1 MGKLRESRFCRGVNR
16 IWNNKF
22 FGIIWIRLALLALVL
37 NFVIEI
43 FNRLSFFKAVVHT
56 FTNPLVFLYNS
67 LIIFFTL
74 TFAAYVK
81 KRFFASAVISLLWF
95 ALGVTNCVISANRK
109 TPFTAPDFFNIADGI
124 KVMNQYLSPFVIVLL
139 IVLIA
144 AAVALIVLLAI
155 KSPKFEGKINYL
167 KCSLVSAL
175 TFGAMMLYLNIANA
189 TGLLAVTFGNI
200 RQGYRD
206 YGFNYCFCSSIFNMG
221 INKPKDYSKDNVD
234 NLVDSIDETKPTP
247 EQPSTPEGTE
257 GENKPERSYPNIIFV
272 QLESL
277 FDPTLLDGLE
287 FSEDPIPNLHSLY
300 RNYSSGYLSVPSF
313 GAGTANTE
321 FEVITGMNLD
331 DFGPGEYP
339 YKTILRENA
348 CESIGYY
355 LKDYGYSV
363 NALHNNDGDFYERN
377 MVFSRLGFDTFTSVE
392 YIEKYDVTPLGWAKD
407 ECLIDEIVSILDSTL
422 EQQDFIYTISVQ
434 GHGDYPEDTE
444 DYFLPVKV
452 SNNEVT
458 GNPDGFEYY
467 VNEIHEMDKFV
478 RSLTDTLAK
487 RDEECVVVFYGD
499 HLPTFDM
506 TDEDMKNGDIY
517 QTQYVIWDNMGLAKE
532 DKDVEAFQLS
542 TVVLD
547 KLNLNGGIIARY
559 HAAFMDSE
567 DEEKYRENL
576 KLLEYDI
583 LYGDCEAYKGEL
595 PYTITNLKMGHKD
608 IRISSAR
615 NITGHA
621 IVNGQNFTLSSQV
634 LVNNEEVTTIF
645 SNSSELVID
654 EYQLEEGDE
663 IVVVQKCKA
672 QKYLSSTSIY
682 VYGGSEKPTR

>member
-1 MGKLRESRFCRGVNR
+1 MNKLRENRFCRGVGKV
-16 IWNNKF
+16 WNNKF

-43 FNRLSFFKAVVHT
+43 LNRLSFWKAVVHT

-81 KRFFASAVISLLWF
+81 KRFFASVIISVLWF
-95 ALGVTNCVISANRK
+95 TLGVTNGVISANRK
-109 TPFTAPDFFNIADGI
+109 TPFTAPDFFNIAEGI
-124 KVMNQYLSPFVIVLL
+124 KVMNQYLSPFMIVLL
-139 IVLIA
+139 I
-144 AAVALIVLLAI
+144 ALIVAALAVI
-155 KSPKFEGKINYL
+155 VFVAVKSPKYDGKINYL
-167 KCSLVSAL
+167 KCTLVSAL
-175 TFGAMMLYLNIANA
+175 TFGVMMLYLNIATH

-234 NLVDSIDETKPTP
+234 DLVDKIEESKPLP
-247 EQPSTPEGTE
+247 EPSTPQGGTE
-257 GENKPERSYPNIIFV
+257 GIDEPEPSYPNIIFV

-277 FDPTLLDGLE
+277 FDPTLLEGLE
-287 FSEDPIPNLHSLY
+287 FSEDPIPNLRRLY

-339 YKTILRENA
+339 YKTVLRDNA

-355 LKDYGYSV
+355 LKDYGYTV

-377 MVFSRLGFDTFTSVE
+377 KVFSRLGFDTFTSVE

-407 ECLIDEIVSILDSTL
+407 ECLIDEIVSILDSSI

-444 DYFLPVKV
+444 GLELPVKIT
-452 SNNEVT
+452 NNEIT
-458 GNPDGFEYY
+458 GNPYGFEYY
-467 VNEIHEMDKFV
+467 VNEVHEMDKFV
-478 RSLTDTLAK
+478 RDLTEALSK
-487 RDEECVVVFYGD
+487 REEDCVVVFYGD

-506 TDEDMKNGDIY
+506 TDEDVKNGDIY
-517 QTQYVIWDNMGLAKE
+517 QTQYVIWDNMGLSKE
-532 DKDVEAFQLS
+532 DKDIEAFQLS

-547 KLNLNGGIIARY
+547 KLDLNGGIIARY
-559 HAAFMDSE
+559 HGAFMDSE
-567 DEEKYRENL
+567 DDEKYRENL

-583 LYGDCEAYKGEL
+583 LYGDCEAYKGNL

-608 IRISSAR
+608 IRIAGAR
-615 NITGHA
+615 NITGHV
-621 IVNGQNFTLSSQV
+621 IINGQNFTPASQI
-634 LVNNEEVTTIF
+634 LVNDEEVTTIF
-645 SNSSELVID
+645 SNSSELVVD

-663 IVVVQKCKA
+663 IVVVQKSKA

-682 VYGGSEKPTR
+682 VYGEKTTQ

>member
-1 MGKLRESRFCRGVNR
+1 MGKLRENRFFGGVSR

-37 NFVIEI
+37 NFVTEI
-43 FNRLSFFKAVVHT
+43 FNRLSFAKAVVHI

-74 TFAAYVK
+74 TFAAYFK
-81 KRFFASAVISLLWF
+81 KRFFAAAVISLLWF

-109 TPFTAPDFFNIADGI
+109 TPFAAPDFFNIAEGI
-124 KVMNQYLSPFVIVLL
+124 KVINQYLSPFVIALL
-139 IVLIA
+139 IALIVG
-144 AAVALIVLLAI
+144 AVALIVLLAV
-155 KSPKFEGKINYL
+155 KSPKTKEKINYL
-167 KCSLVSAL
+167 KCALVSAL
-175 TFGAMMLYLNIANA
+175 TFGFMMLYLNIANA
-189 TGLLAVTFGNI
+189 TGLLATTFGNI

-206 YGFNYCFCSSIFNMG
+206 YGFNYCFCSSVFNMG
-221 INKPKDYSKDNVD
+221 ITKPKDYSKDKVD
-234 NLVDSIDETKPTP
+234 NLVDSIEETKPVPAPTDP
-247 EQPSTPEGTE
+247 PTGTE
-257 GENKPERSYPNIIFV
+257 GGGEPERTYPNIIFV

-277 FDPTLLDGLE
+277 FDPTLLDALE
-287 FSEDPIPNLHSLY
+287 FSEDPIPNLRRMYGS
-300 RNYSSGYLSVPSF
+300 YSSGYLSVPSF

-339 YKTILRENA
+339 YKTVLRENA

-355 LKDYGYSV
+355 LKEYGYSV

-377 MVFSRLGFDTFTSVE
+377 TVFSRLGFDTFTSVE
-392 YIEKYDVTPLGWAKD
+392 YIEEYDVTPLGWAKD
-407 ECLIDEIVSILDSTL
+407 ECLIDEIVAILDSTM
-422 EQQDFIYTISVQ
+422 EQQDFIYAISVQ

-444 DYFLPVKV
+444 EYFLPIKV
-452 SNNEVT
+452 ENNEIT
-458 GNPDGFEYY
+458 GNPEGFEYY
-467 VNEIHEMDKFV
+467 VNEIHEMDRFV
-478 RSLTDTLAK
+478 RDLTDTLAE

-517 QTQYVIWDNMGLAKE
+517 QTQYVVWDNMGLRKE
-532 DKDVEAFQLS
+532 DKDIEAFQLS

-547 KLNLNGGIIARY
+547 KLGLNGGIISRY

-567 DEEKYRENL
+567 DGEKYREDL

-583 LYGDCEAYKGEL
+583 LYGDCEVYKGEL
-595 PYTITNLKMGHKD
+595 PYTITNLKMGYKD

-615 NITGHA
+615 NITGHT
-621 IVNGQNFTLSSQV
+621 IINGRNFTPFSQV
-634 LVNNEEVTTIF
+634 LVNNEEVDTIF

-663 IVVVQKCKA
+663 IVVVQKTKA

-682 VYGGSEKPTR
+682 VYREQEKPTR